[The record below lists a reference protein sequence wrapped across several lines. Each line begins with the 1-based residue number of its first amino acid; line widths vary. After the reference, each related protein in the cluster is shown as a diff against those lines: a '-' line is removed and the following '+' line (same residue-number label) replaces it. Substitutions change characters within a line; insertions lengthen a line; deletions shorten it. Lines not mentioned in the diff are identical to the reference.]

1 MRREAGVPKIY
12 ISSYVTTKFELIQL
26 PIMNYSTSSVTNDV
40 IFTSIVRRPFGQTE
54 HQEVIHFHRCTVKK
68 NESTVSTRVSH
79 ISVHCLDAIT
89 HSL

>member
-26 PIMNYSTSSVTNDV
+26 PIMSWSYYSTSSVTNDV

-68 NESTVSTRVSH
+68 KRAQYQPE
-79 ISVHCLDAIT
+79 CLIYRFIA
-89 HSL
+89 